1 MDEHHGSSTPLKATA
16 RTRRQ
21 RCHDPVQ
28 LRYAD
33 LRQLYLDDLA
43 KNERKSLRRNIMTGE
58 AYTDSLTHLDPFM
71 GYTKAGDRGVKV
83 SQISRSMITKFE
95 NERKAAFASTGT
107 INRALAALRRMFK
120 LAIENKMLN
129 VAPVINAGAELKP
142 RQGFLEIEDY
152 DRSQPSPSTFRICF
166 K

>member
-1 MDEHHGSSTPLKATA
+1 
-16 RTRRQ
+16 
-21 RCHDPVQ
+21 
-28 LRYAD
+28 
-33 LRQLYLDDLA
+33 
-43 KNERKSLRRNIMTGE
+43 MTGE